1 MSLFGPSI
9 RFSSS
14 MIILLLLLL
23 LLRVLLRLSIVLIVL
38 SRPAVIELEEVAV
51 DNAYDGRSRY

>member
-1 MSLFGPSI
+1 
-9 RFSSS
+9 